1 MILIS
6 RRRWIMGGTRY
17 HARGSDE
24 KGNVANCIEKE
35 MIVFRHQIIDKSK
48 LEESQKDKTPHSIS
62 TIYSYCQL
70 GGSVPAF
77 WQ

>member
-1 MILIS
+1 VGYRTFTDGDLETDMILIS

-35 MIVFRHQIIDKSK
+35 MIVLRHQKIDKSK
-48 LEESQKDKTPHSIS
+48 FDES
-62 TIYSYCQL
+62 
-70 GGSVPAF
+70 
-77 WQ
+77 